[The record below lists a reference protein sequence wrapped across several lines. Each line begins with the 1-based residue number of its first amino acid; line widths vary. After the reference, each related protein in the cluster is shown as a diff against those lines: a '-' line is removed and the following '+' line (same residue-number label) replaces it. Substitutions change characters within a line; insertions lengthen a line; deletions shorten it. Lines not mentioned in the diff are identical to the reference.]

1 VSTIRIV
8 EIHNAEPIIRFAA
21 SGPERYLTIR
31 GRRLVRMWAGCD
43 TCAISFTRM
52 PSVGLGAFA
61 VAERLRA
68 GSGVDDRDLVETAS
82 RLLPTGRY
90 HVTELDG
97 HPVTTRPGDGTDY
110 FNNESF
116 GTFGPDA
123 GSSDS
128 AYWVA
133 RKVTLPPDAMIP
145 TAGGLVTDED
155 AAFVPIARRD
165 DWVGP
170 RPAARKWFVH
180 LILPLHPIDELD
192 RARIDQYRS
201 DIALGSRPVALAVSM
216 LDIRAPQVVRN
227 EDMYA
232 EHWTLSS
239 FVLDGHHKIQAAAEQ
254 GATVRLLVFATADD
268 PFIGDR
274 SYDAVDVALR
284 ILSGPR
290 AIES

>member
-1 VSTIRIV
+1 MSTIRIV

-21 SGPERYLTIR
+21 SGPERCLTIR
-31 GRRLVRMWAGCD
+31 GRRVVKMWAGCD
-43 TCAISFTRM
+43 TCAISFERV
-52 PSVGLGAFA
+52 PSVGIGAFE

-68 GSGVDDRDLVETAS
+68 GSGVDDRDLLETAS
-82 RLLPTGRY
+82 RLLPTDKY
-90 HVTELDG
+90 HVTELHG
-97 HPVTTRPGDGTDY
+97 RPVTTRPGDGTDY
-110 FNNESF
+110 FKTESF

-133 RKVTLPPDAMIP
+133 RKVTLPPDAMVP
-145 TAGGLVTDED
+145 TPRGLVTDED
-155 AAFVPIARRD
+155 AAFLPIARRD

-180 LILPLHPIDELD
+180 LIVPLHPIDELD

-201 DIALGSRPVALAVSM
+201 DIASGSRPVALAVSM
-216 LDIRAPQVVRN
+216 LDIRAPEFVRN

-239 FVLDGHHKIQAAAEQ
+239 FVLDGHHKIQAAAEL
-254 GATVRLLVFATADD
+254 GAPIRVLVFATADD
-268 PFIGDR
+268 HLIWDR

-284 ILSGPR
+284 ILSGTR